1 MSAEP
6 KLCPMQHSKGT
17 CSHGSKRQAPY
28 TAGHS
33 YGETGSE
40 QSLKPGWCVHANTRQ
55 LYLKNVPS
63 SVSTVQLQ
71 HEGPGKLLDR
81 GDSVILQQ

>member
-6 KLCPMQHSKGT
+6 KLGPMQHNKGT
-17 CSHGSKRQAPY
+17 CSHGSKWQAPH

-33 YGETGSE
+33 YRETGSK

-63 SVSTVQLQ
+63 SVRAATSTTPTAAGGAR
-71 HEGPGKLLDR
+71 EAPR
-81 GDSVILQQ
+81 